1 MGDFAYGDSYYG
13 LRAFDQT
20 YGVVFDASALATAAA
35 TTTASAGY
43 VIEGSANTVQAVST
57 TASAAVEIIDA
68 SASISSSA
76 TNTCDGVRVG
86 ESAATVSATATNTSS
101 AEVVY
106 LGSSSVSA
114 ATTTTASGVFS
125 ITVAVSF
132 SGQASVT
139 INYIRRR
146 KSEARTV
153 QGVSGFAATARKKWE
168 PLPISS
174 PNIWTTGALPISSSP
189 TSGWATL

>member
-20 YGVVFDASALATAAA
+20 YGVVFDVSALAIAAA

-68 SASISSSA
+68 AASVSASA
-76 TNTCDGVRVG
+76 TNTANGVRVG
-86 ESAATVSATATNTSS
+86 ESSATVAVAATNTSS
-101 AEVVY
+101 AEVIY
-106 LGSSSVSA
+106 LGSSAVSA
-114 ATTTTASGVFS
+114 RATTSATGVFS
-125 ITVAVSF
+125 ITVSVGF
-132 SGQASVT
+132 SSQSSVT

-146 KSEARTV
+146 KSSTD
-153 QGVSGFAATARKKWE
+153 GVNCVVTILASARKKWE
-168 PLPISS
+168 PLSAS
-174 PNIWTTGALPISSSP
+174 PNIWTAGSLPISTSP
-189 TSGWATL
+189 TSGWVTL